1 MNKIESKKLCGEDL
15 FRFTILCDVLRTLFP
30 LVIAF
35 GFGGWL
41 GGLLVLVGLG

>member
-1 MNKIESKKLCGEDL
+1 MNKIESKKLRSEDL

-30 LVIAF
+30 LLITF

-41 GGLLVLVGLG
+41 GGLVLGGLG